1 MKEILKS
8 ATLVL
13 ATKKSATIIL
23 AVKTA
28 DGKLIE
34 RRVKWDKSSDFW
46 TAIKIG
52 KVVLDVNV
60 YDLEGNGKIKCAIYP
75 TKLKPVIRP
84 TKQIEEFLETDTS
97 VWSSKVVKTIPF
109 AEYEAMKK

>member
-1 MKEILKS
+1 MKTELKS

-23 AVKTA
+23 SVLNEK
-28 DGKLIE
+28 KVLSE

-46 TAIKIG
+46 TSIKIG
-52 KVVLDVNV
+52 KTVLDVNV
-60 YDLEGNGKIKCAIYP
+60 YEPESDGQIKCAIYP
-75 TKLKPVIRP
+75 TR
-84 TKQIEEFLETDTS
+84 QAGEFLETDTS
-97 VWSSKVVKTIPF
+97 VWSSQVVKTIPF